1 MFFYNNQQY
10 NLIHEEVYMQIPEKI
25 IQSFIDA
32 LEDQIAVIDHK
43 GFVKYANLAWDRFHL
58 ENVETLTTA
67 AFVGDHY
74 LDTLFRKGNVDASEG
89 VKGVVNKSV
98 EEYVLTY
105 SCRHFSG
112 ERWYQLIL
120 RRCLLSDNHEGLVL
134 INRSIKN

>member
-10 NLIHEEVYMQIPEKI
+10 NMIQEEVYMQSMEKF

-43 GFVKYANLAWDRFHL
+43 GFMKYANLAWDRFHL

-74 LDTLFRKGNVDASEG
+74 
-89 VKGVVNKSV
+89 
-98 EEYVLTY
+98 
-105 SCRHFSG
+105 
-112 ERWYQLIL
+112 
-120 RRCLLSDNHEGLVL
+120 
-134 INRSIKN
+134 